1 MRAKLAPGGSLPDH
15 SASGVAHPQGRGLV
29 DLLLFLGV
37 VAMFSLSGFALEF
50 FGIPYNSPGGSIVT
64 KIHPATYLF
73 VMALGLAVIANPNP
87 VAYMFDLMAR
97 CLGSTFLLV
106 ACILLWIFISRFK
119 GDQPASFLID
129 AIMVAAIIYML
140 FADVGDHSRL
150 NIARTVHILMVVNCC
165 LSLVEGLSGW
175 RLFPFVLN
183 DTEQEWEYR
192 ATALLGHPLGG
203 ALATG
208 VYTIVLTTVRDVRG
222 LGTRWRVPVILLCM
236 AAMPFIGSR
245 VSFLIVYATVATVVG
260 LQFLMFLRGD
270 AISTRMLVVVLL
282 LLPLAF
288 LALFTLYELGVFDNF
303 LNRFINDKG
312 SARSRLELFKL
323 FEDISLRNLLLG
335 YRLISLETQTR
346 LGGLVEGIENS
357 WAGHALRYGV
367 VMTAML
373 WFGIAGWFV
382 DMLRAAGRGVILP
395 LAYIFLILSTTVGIS
410 GKTNMM
416 SVPAVIILALIGKG
430 RQAVSSGRGTAG
442 VNDVLSRIGR
452 GPPVAGAGGVRLPPQ
467 CQS

>member
-1 MRAKLAPGGSLPDH
+1 MENSV
-15 SASGVAHPQGRGLV
+15 SGIARPKARGLV

-64 KIHPATYLF
+64 KIHPSTYLF

-140 FADVGDHSRL
+140 FADVGDRSRL
-150 NIARTVHILMVVNCC
+150 HIARTVHILMFVNCC

-183 DTEQEWEYR
+183 DREQEWEYR

-208 VYTIVLTTVRDVRG
+208 VYTIILVTVSNVRG
-222 LGTRWRVPVILLCM
+222 LGARWRVPVILLCM

-260 LQFLMFLRGD
+260 LQFLMFLRGG
-270 AISTRMLVVVLL
+270 AITTRVLVLVLL
-282 LLPLAF
+282 LLPLVV
-288 LALFTLYELGVFDNF
+288 LALFTLYEMGVFDNF
-303 LNRFINDKG
+303 LNRFVNDKG
-312 SARSRLELFKL
+312 SAQSRLELFKL

-335 YRLISLETQTR
+335 YRLISLDTQVR
-346 LGGLVEGIENS
+346 LNGLAEGIENS
-357 WAGHALRYGV
+357 WAGHALRFGV
-367 VMTAML
+367 VMTAVL

-416 SVPAVIILALIGKG
+416 SVPAVIMLALIGKG
-430 RQAVSSGRGTAG
+430 REPVSSGRGTGSA
-442 VNDVLSRIGR
+442 NDVLSRIGR
-452 GPPVAGAGGVRLPPQ
+452 GTPVAGAGGVRLPSQ

>member
-1 MRAKLAPGGSLPDH
+1 MRAKLATGGSLPDH

-29 DLLLFLGV
+29 DLLLLLGV
-37 VAMFSLSGFALEF
+37 VAILSLSDFALEF
-50 FGIPYNSPGGSIVT
+50 FGIPYNSPGGSIIV

-87 VAYMFDLMAR
+87 IAYMFDLMAR

-129 AIMVAAIIYML
+129 AIMVAAIVYML
-140 FADVGDHSRL
+140 FADVGERARL
-150 NIARTVHILMVVNCC
+150 HIARAVHILMIVNCC
-165 LSLVEGLSGW
+165 LALVEGLSGW

-208 VYTIVLTTVRDVRG
+208 VYTIVLTTVSNVRG

-260 LQFLMFLRGD
+260 LQFLMFLRGT
-270 AISTRMLVVVLL
+270 AISTRVLVVVLL

-288 LALFTLYELGVFDNF
+288 LALFTLYEMGVFDNF

-346 LGGLVEGIENS
+346 LGGLAEGIENS

-367 VMTAML
+367 VMTAVL

-382 DMLRAAGRGVILP
+382 DMLRAAGRGAILP

-410 GKTNMM
+410 GKSNMM
-416 SVPAVIILALIGKG
+416 SVPAVIMLALIGKG
-430 RQAVSSGRGTAG
+430 REAVSSGHAAG
-442 VNDVLSRIGR
+442 SANDVLSRIGR
-452 GPPVAGAGGVRLPPQ
+452 GTPVAEAGGVRLPSQ